1 LIRNKLWEFSLNFFN
16 MLVPRI
22 KVRGEEKNIKRGRMA
37 CRSQN
42 WTSLVNMH
50 HMLWETTV
58 TVVNNTKERR
68 KHTSKADTRVIQVRW
83 LFSHVLKLKGW
94 LVAVAER
101 ADNLSCIAIM
111 THLYQIAARAHH
123 AIHPSFPFQQ
133 KKNPGVTCL
142 KINYKLKK

>member
-1 LIRNKLWEFSLNFFN
+1 
-16 MLVPRI
+16 
-22 KVRGEEKNIKRGRMA
+22 
-37 CRSQN
+37 
-42 WTSLVNMH
+42 
-50 HMLWETTV
+50 
-58 TVVNNTKERR
+58 
-68 KHTSKADTRVIQVRW
+68 
-83 LFSHVLKLKGW
+83 VLKLKGW

-142 KINYKLKK
+142 KINYKLKKIKFYSDSLHELLFILFFNYFF

>member
-1 LIRNKLWEFSLNFFN
+1 
-16 MLVPRI
+16 
-22 KVRGEEKNIKRGRMA
+22 MA

-42 WTSLVNMH
+42 WTSIVIMH

-142 KINYKLKK
+142 KINYKLKKIKFYSDSLHELLFILFFNYFFLILLFDIKYFSI